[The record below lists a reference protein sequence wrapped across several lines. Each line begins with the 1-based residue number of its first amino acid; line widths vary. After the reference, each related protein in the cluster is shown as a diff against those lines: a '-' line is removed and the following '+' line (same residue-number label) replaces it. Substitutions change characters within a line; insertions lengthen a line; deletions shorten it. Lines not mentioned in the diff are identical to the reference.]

1 MAIGL
6 LNLIGRG
13 AKRAISSKYFPAVAG
28 TAAVGGAAV
37 AGGAKSGLIQFD
49 PWGEKKEAYERDLGE
64 KFIKQEAFERSK
76 AEQKRAYE
84 RSKGDKDKFGYG
96 TVQLRDTD
104 WVAFKQGDKKYVF
117 ANIPEVQELMQS
129 GNILNMQGIF
139 DDLMDKG
146 YIKEV

>member
-37 AGGAKSGLIQFD
+37 AGGVKSGVIQFD

-64 KFIKQEAFERSK
+64 KFIKQEAFDRSK
-76 AEQKRAYE
+76 AEQQEAYQ
-84 RSKGDKDKFGYG
+84 RSKGKKDQFGHG
-96 TVQLRDTD
+96 TVELRDSD
-104 WVAFKQGDKKYVF
+104 WIPFKQNGKKYVF
-117 ANIPEVQELMQS
+117 ANIPEVQEVMQS

-139 DDLMDKG
+139 DDLLDKG
-146 YIKEV
+146 YIKKV

>member
-1 MAIGL
+1 M
-6 LNLIGRG
+6 
-13 AKRAISSKYFPAVAG
+13 
-28 TAAVGGAAV
+28 
-37 AGGAKSGLIQFD
+37 
-49 PWGEKKEAYERDLGE
+49 
-64 KFIKQEAFERSK
+64 
-76 AEQKRAYE
+76 
-84 RSKGDKDKFGYG
+84 

-104 WVAFKQGDKKYVF
+104 WVPFKQGDKKYVF

>member
-49 PWGEKKEAYERDLGE
+49 PWGEKKT
-64 KFIKQEAFERSK
+64 FPWNHN
-76 AEQKRAYE
+76 
-84 RSKGDKDKFGYG
+84 
-96 TVQLRDTD
+96 V
-104 WVAFKQGDKKYVF
+104 
-117 ANIPEVQELMQS
+117 
-129 GNILNMQGIF
+129 LN
-139 DDLMDKG
+139 LPKSAH
-146 YIKEV
+146 

>member
-37 AGGAKSGLIQFD
+37 AGGAKSGVIQFD

-64 KFIKQEAFERSK
+64 KFIKQEAFDRSK
-76 AEQKRAYE
+76 AEQQEAYQ
-84 RSKGDKDKFGYG
+84 RSKGKKDQFGYG
-96 TVQLRDTD
+96 TVELRDSD
-104 WVAFKQGDKKYVF
+104 WIPFKQGGKKYVF
-117 ANIPEVQELMQS
+117 ANIPEVQEVMQS

-139 DDLMDKG
+139 DDLLDKG
-146 YIKEV
+146 YIKKV